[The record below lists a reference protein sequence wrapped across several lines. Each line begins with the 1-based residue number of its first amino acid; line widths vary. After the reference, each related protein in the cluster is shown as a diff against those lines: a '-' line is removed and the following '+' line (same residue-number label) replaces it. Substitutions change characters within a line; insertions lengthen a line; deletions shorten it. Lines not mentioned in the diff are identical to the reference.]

1 MNATPRRTWLLAP
14 LVPLYAAGVA
24 IKDKLRA
31 AGRLKTH
38 RLRWPVI
45 SVGSLSAGG
54 AGKTPA
60 VIALAGLLTARG
72 WKVDVLSRG
81 YGRKGRDPE
90 RVKIDGEDPAWW
102 YGDEPVLIAKRTNVP
117 VWVGRERFEAGQLAE
132 AAEAAP
138 GRGVHVL
145 DDGFQHRQL
154 GRTVDVVIVTEHEMD
169 DALLP
174 MGSLREPLEALRRA
188 DVVVLREDERERVEP
203 RLRGRLRGDAT
214 LWTVRRELR
223 FPEGMNAVLRP
234 VAFCA
239 TGRPQNFWQMLDDAG
254 CAPAARLEFDDHHHY
269 EAADIERL
277 VQLAVDS
284 GGNGFVT
291 TEKDAVKLSP
301 RLLEG
306 LHTIGPVNVAAL
318 DAVFPDEA
326 AVARDLEA
334 RLA

>member
-1 MNATPRRTWLLAP
+1 MNAPRRTWLLAP
-14 LVPLYAAGVA
+14 LVPLYAAGLA

-38 RLRWPVI
+38 RLQWPVI

-54 AGKTPA
+54 AGKTPV
-60 VIALAGLLTARG
+60 VIALVGLLMARG

-81 YGRKGRDPE
+81 YGRKGRDAE
-90 RVKIDGEDPAWW
+90 RVKIDGENPAWW
-102 YGDEPVLIAKRTNVP
+102 YGDEPVLIARRTGVS
-117 VWVGRERFEAGQLAE
+117 VWVASERFEAGQLAE
-132 AAEAAP
+132 AEGVP
-138 GRGVHVL
+138 SRGVHVL

-154 GRTVDVVIVTEHEMD
+154 GRTVDVVIVTEHDLD

-174 MGSLREPLEALRRA
+174 MGNLREPLEALRRA

-203 RLRGRLRGDAT
+203 RLGGLLRGDAT
-214 LWTVRRELR
+214 LWTVRREVR
-223 FPEGMNAVLRP
+223 FPDGMNAVLRP

-239 TGRPQNFWQMLDDAG
+239 TGRPKNFWQMLDDAG
-254 CAPAARLEFDDHHHY
+254 CAPAARLEFEDHHFY
-269 EAADIERL
+269 EPADIERL
-277 VQLAVDS
+277 VQLAADT

>member
-1 MNATPRRTWLLAP
+1 LNAPRRTWLLAP
-14 LVPLYAAGVA
+14 LVPLYAAGLA

-38 RLRWPVI
+38 RLQWPVI

-54 AGKTPA
+54 AGKTPV
-60 VIALAGLLTARG
+60 VIALVGLLMARG

-81 YGRKGRDPE
+81 YGRKGRDAE
-90 RVKIDGEDPAWW
+90 RVKIDGENPAWW
-102 YGDEPVLIAKRTNVP
+102 YGDEPVLIARRTGVS
-117 VWVGRERFEAGQLAE
+117 VWVASERFEAGQLAE
-132 AAEAAP
+132 AEGVP
-138 GRGVHVL
+138 SRGVHVL

-154 GRTVDVVIVTEHEMD
+154 GRTVDVVIVTEHDLD

-174 MGSLREPLEALRRA
+174 MGNLREPLEALRRA

-203 RLRGRLRGDAT
+203 RLGGLLRGDAT
-214 LWTVRRELR
+214 LWTVRREVR
-223 FPEGMNAVLRP
+223 FPDGMNAVLRP

-239 TGRPQNFWQMLDDAG
+239 TGRPKNFWQMLDDAG
-254 CAPAARLEFDDHHHY
+254 CAPAARLEFEDHHFY
-269 EAADIERL
+269 EPPDIERL
-277 VQLAVDS
+277 VQLAADT

-301 RLLEG
+301 RLLDG

-318 DAVFPDEA
+318 DAVFPEEA